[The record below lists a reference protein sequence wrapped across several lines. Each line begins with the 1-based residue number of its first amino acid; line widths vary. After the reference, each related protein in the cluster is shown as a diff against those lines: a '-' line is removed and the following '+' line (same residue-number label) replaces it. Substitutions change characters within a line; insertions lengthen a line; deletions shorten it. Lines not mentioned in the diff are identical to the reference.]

1 MRAGGCSDRGP
12 VRRTNEDALFK
23 DEDLGL
29 LIVADGMGGH
39 AAGEVASR
47 LAIEAVSGFIRRTSE
62 DQEHSWPYGID
73 SGLTF
78 NANRLRTAVHL
89 ANRRVFREA
98 ENHDDYTGMGTTI
111 VAALVLDGTS
121 RSRTSA
127 TAACIYA
134 ANGQL
139 VQLTRDDSWAATV
152 LGQRPLGAQAAE
164 QHPMR
169 HVLTNVLGARDNT
182 EIHIQERQVAPS
194 DILLLCTDGLHG
206 SLDDAAIQAAAGGAR
221 RRWNGPRKRWCGRRS
236 SAAAATTSPRWS
248 RSARSDHDSGG
259 KHLVRR
265 DRSAS
270 DATGSSTGSA
280 AARWESSTR
289 RTTS

>member
-1 MRAGGCSDRGP
+1 MTHPKENAGLKRMRAGGCSDRGP
-12 VRRTNEDALFK
+12 VRRTNEDALFT

-47 LAIEAVSGFIRRTSE
+47 LAIEAVAGFIRRTSE

-73 SGLTF
+73 SGLTI

-111 VAALVLDGTS
+111 VAALLLNGTVSIAHVGDS
-121 RSRTSA
+121 RM
-127 TAACIYA
+127 YHA

-152 LGQRPLGAQAAE
+152 LGQGPLEGAKPAE

-182 EIHIQERQVAPS
+182 EIHIQERQVGPN

-206 SLDDAAIQAAAGGAR
+206 SLDDAAIQALLAH
-221 RRWNGPRKRWCGRRS
+221 PS
-236 SAAAATTSPRWS
+236 SMERTAEA
-248 RSARSDHDSGG
+248 
-259 KHLVRR
+259 LVRAALDRGCR
-265 DRSAS
+265 DNVTALV
-270 DATGSSTGSA
+270 ATC
-280 AARWESSTR
+280 EE
-289 RTTS
+289 

>member
-1 MRAGGCSDRGP
+1 MPTLHAGGCSDRGP

-23 DEDLGL
+23 DEALGL

-39 AAGEVASR
+39 AAGEVASQ
-47 LAIEAVSGFIRRTSE
+47 LAIEAVTSFIRRTSE

-73 SGLTF
+73 SGLSF

-111 VAALVLDGTS
+111 VAALVADGTMSIAHVGDS
-121 RSRTSA
+121 RM
-127 TAACIYA
+127 YLA
-134 ANGQL
+134 ANGKL

-152 LGQRPLGAQAAE
+152 LGQGPLNGALPTE

-182 EIHIQERQVAPS
+182 EIHMQERKIAPRE
-194 DILLLCTDGLHG
+194 ILLLCTDGLHG
-206 SLDDAAIQAAAGGAR
+206 SLDDSAIQDLLSKQSSMERTAEALVRAALDRGCRDNVTALV
-221 RRWNGPRKRWCGRRS
+221 
-236 SAAAATTSPRWS
+236 ATT
-248 RSARSDHDSGG
+248 G
-259 KHLVRR
+259 
-265 DRSAS
+265 
-270 DATGSSTGSA
+270 
-280 AARWESSTR
+280 E
-289 RTTS
+289 

>member
-1 MRAGGCSDRGP
+1 LKRMRAGGCSDRGP

-47 LAIEAVSGFIRRTSE
+47 LAIEAVTGFIRRTSE

-111 VAALVLDGTS
+111 VAALVLDGTLSIAHVGDS
-121 RSRTSA
+121 RLYFA
-127 TAACIYA
+127 T
-134 ANGQL
+134 NGTL
-139 VQLTRDDSWAATV
+139 AQLTRDDSWAATV
-152 LGQRPLGAQAAE
+152 LGQGPLDGAKPAE

-182 EIHIQERQVAPS
+182 EIHVQERQIGANDLV
-194 DILLLCTDGLHG
+194 LLCTDGLHG
-206 SLDDAAIQAAAGGAR
+206 SLDDGAIKELLS
-221 RRWNGPRKRWCGRRS
+221 PS
-236 SAAAATTSPRWS
+236 SSLERTAEA
-248 RSARSDHDSGG
+248 
-259 KHLVRR
+259 LVRAALERGCR
-265 DRSAS
+265 DNVTALV
-270 DATGSSTGSA
+270 AL
-280 AARWESSTR
+280 WEE
-289 RTTS
+289 

>member
-1 MRAGGCSDRGP
+1 MLRAGGCSDRGP

-23 DEDLGL
+23 DEALGL

-47 LAIEAVSGFIRRTSE
+47 LAVEAVVGFIRRTTE
-62 DQEHSWPYGID
+62 DQEHSWPYGVD
-73 SGLTF
+73 SSMSF

-111 VAALVLDGTS
+111 VAALVLDGTLSIAHVGDS
-121 RSRTSA
+121 RM
-127 TAACIYA
+127 YHA

-152 LGQRPLGAQAAE
+152 LVQRPLDAAAAE
-164 QHPMR
+164 PHPMR
-169 HVLTNVLGARDNT
+169 HVLTNVLGARDQT
-182 EIHIQERQVAPS
+182 DIHIQDRPVAPG

-206 SLDDAAIQAAAGGAR
+206 SLNDGAIQELLVPHVTMDRTAEA
-221 RRWNGPRKRWCGRRS
+221 
-236 SAAAATTSPRWS
+236 
-248 RSARSDHDSGG
+248 
-259 KHLVRR
+259 LVRAALDRGTR
-265 DRSAS
+265 DNVTALV
-270 DATGSSTGSA
+270 AIC
-280 AARWESSTR
+280 EE
-289 RTTS
+289 

>member
-1 MRAGGCSDRGP
+1 MPTLRAGGCSDRGP

-23 DEDLGL
+23 DEALGL

-47 LAIEAVSGFIRRTSE
+47 LAIEAVASFIRRTSE

-73 SGLTF
+73 SGMSF

-89 ANRRVFREA
+89 ANRRVYREA

-111 VAALVLDGTS
+111 VAALVADGTMAVAHVGDS
-121 RSRTSA
+121 RMYLAS
-127 TAACIYA
+127 
-134 ANGQL
+134 NGRL

-152 LGQRPLGAQAAE
+152 LGQGPLDGGAPTE

-182 EIHIQERQVAPS
+182 EIHLQERKLAANE
-194 DILLLCTDGLHG
+194 ILLLCTDGLHG
-206 SLDDAAIQAAAGGAR
+206 SLEDSAIQELL
-221 RRWNGPRKRWCGRRS
+221 GRQS
-236 SAAAATTSPRWS
+236 SMERMAEA
-248 RSARSDHDSGG
+248 
-259 KHLVRR
+259 LVRAALERGCR
-265 DRSAS
+265 DNVTALV
-270 DATGSSTGSA
+270 AVC
-280 AARWESSTR
+280 EE
-289 RTTS
+289 

>member
-1 MRAGGCSDRGP
+1 MAGAVSTTKVALLVPLKVTTISAPPKELADLTRMRAGGSSDRGP

-47 LAIEAVSGFIRRTSE
+47 LAIEAVVGFIRRTSE
-62 DQEHSWPYGID
+62 DQEFSWPYGID
-73 SGLTF
+73 SGLGF

-111 VAALVLDGTS
+111 VAALVLDGTVSIAHVGDS
-121 RSRTSA
+121 RMYHS
-127 TAACIYA
+127 

-152 LGQRPLGAQAAE
+152 LGQSPLNGAKPAE
-164 QHPMR
+164 HHPMR

-182 EIHIQERQVAPS
+182 EIHLQERRLGPNEL
-194 DILLLCTDGLHG
+194 LLLCTDGLHG
-206 SLDDAAIQAAAGGAR
+206 SLEDAQIKDLLVPQASMERTAEA
-221 RRWNGPRKRWCGRRS
+221 
-236 SAAAATTSPRWS
+236 
-248 RSARSDHDSGG
+248 
-259 KHLVRR
+259 LVRAALDRGCR
-265 DRSAS
+265 DNVTALV
-270 DATGSSTGSA
+270 ALC
-280 AARWESSTR
+280 EE
-289 RTTS
+289 